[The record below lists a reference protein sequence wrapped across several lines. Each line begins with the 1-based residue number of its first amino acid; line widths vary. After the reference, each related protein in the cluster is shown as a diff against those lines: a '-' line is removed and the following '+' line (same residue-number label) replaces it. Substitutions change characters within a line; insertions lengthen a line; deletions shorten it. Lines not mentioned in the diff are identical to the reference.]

1 MTLTACPSVCSDI
14 LGRDGGCVPV
24 IESFQSRALAVGQCT
39 IRAKY
44 SVLRLVAKRDGRG
57 FGDISEESVAVA
69 VGQDED
75 PLPLV
80 RRANFRRAENAP
92 RRFITSFFQIADDCG
107 ESQRYVSFDIL
118 EEDEKRSGA

>member
-1 MTLTACPSVCSDI
+1 VFVC
-14 LGRDGGCVPV
+14 
-24 IESFQSRALAVGQCT
+24 VGHS
-39 IRAKY
+39 KE
-44 SVLRLVAKRDGRG
+44 K
-57 FGDISEESVAVA
+57 
-69 VGQDED
+69 D

>member
-1 MTLTACPSVCSDI
+1 MVLPLRGVAHNPWRLPLILLLAGAAWPWMTLTACPSVCSDI

-57 FGDISEESVAVA
+57 FGDMSEESVAVA
-69 VGQDED
+69 VGQDKD

-80 RRANFRRAENAP
+80 RRAAFTR
-92 RRFITSFFQIADDCG
+92 
-107 ESQRYVSFDIL
+107 
-118 EEDEKRSGA
+118 